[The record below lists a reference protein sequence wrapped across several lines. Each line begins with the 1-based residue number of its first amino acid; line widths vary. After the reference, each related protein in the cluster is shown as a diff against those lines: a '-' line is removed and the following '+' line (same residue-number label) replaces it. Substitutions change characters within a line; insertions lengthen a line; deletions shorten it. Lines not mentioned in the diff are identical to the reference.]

1 MIRNVNKIKK
11 EIPSITIYNQNE
23 TNNSNFQEPK
33 DIIIKLNNKGKEE
46 YEELLFSYIKKKKLN
61 IPEKD
66 IIELLSNLKIVINID
81 SWIKCKGVFY
91 IKSNINNSP
100 VKMWYKLIPKGNVNS
115 NPPEYKI
122 NLIEIKTCKE
132 VPNTNQ
138 IYFNKK
144 SEILYNQIYN
154 YLKNELIILFK
165 NIIYVIDE

>member
-1 MIRNVNKIKK
+1 MEKRDEALRYLSSASN
-11 EIPSITIYNQNE
+11 EISTTTKN
-23 TNNSNFQEPK
+23 
-33 DIIIKLNNKGKEE
+33 
-46 YEELLFSYIKKKKLN
+46 
-61 IPEKD
+61 
-66 IIELLSNLKIVINID
+66 
-81 SWIKCKGVFY
+81 
-91 IKSNINNSP
+91 
-100 VKMWYKLIPKGNVNS
+100 
-115 NPPEYKI
+115 